1 VAPTI
6 RYTNQ
11 QAAKRCI
18 KSMVYGLAGVGKTRL
33 CATAPKPMLISAES
47 GTLSLRKL
55 RVPYVEIH
63 TVKDLVDV
71 FNWARSSTE
80 TKSYD
85 TFCLDS
91 ISEIADIVLID
102 EKRKN
107 KDGRKAYYEMGEQ
120 MLALV
125 RAFRDIQDKHV
136 VIVAQQGRIR
146 DEATGAI
153 INGPQFPGQ
162 AVANKVPYFF
172 DELWHMCV
180 FKDADGKRIEA
191 LKTQADGDSD
201 AKDRSGA
208 LDLWEQPNL
217 TSIFTK
223 ILAN

>member
-1 VAPTI
+1 MAINVK
-6 RYTNQ
+6 YTNKQ
-11 QAAKRCI
+11 GASTGVKAL
-18 KSMVYGLAGVGKTRL
+18 VYGLAGVGKTRL
-33 CATAPKPMLISAES
+33 CATAPQPLLLSAES

-55 RVPYVEIH
+55 NVPYIELN

-71 FNWARSSTE
+71 FNWIKSSKE
-80 TKSYD
+80 TSKYL
-85 TFCLDS
+85 TYCLDS
-91 ISEIADIVLID
+91 ISEIADIVLLE

-107 KDGRKAYYEMGEQ
+107 KDSRKAYYEMGEQ
-120 MLALV
+120 MLSLV
-125 RAFRDIQDKHV
+125 RAFRDIPNKHIV
-136 VIVAQQGRIR
+136 VIAQQGRLR

-153 INGPQFPGQ
+153 SNGPQFPGQ

-172 DELWHMCV
+172 DELWQMCV
-180 FKDADGKRIEA
+180 FKDTEGKRIEA

-217 TSIFTK
+217 TNIFAK